1 MLKARCPELNELP
14 DTDPDNPLNFENW
27 STENIEEP
35 DKIKALKAILGQSLM
50 SDRIPSQ
57 TERVIGQRCAH
68 LRRVIDLAQKLGVTQ
83 SVVSDYERGTLRLH
97 GELII
102 QLARILN
109 TTTDELLGFSADPK
123 KRTARPATA

>member
-1 MLKARCPELNELP
+1 
-14 DTDPDNPLNFENW
+14 
-27 STENIEEP
+27 
-35 DKIKALKAILGQSLM
+35 M